1 MTTTTMRRP
10 TRALGGGIDIL
21 AFTPAGTWEL
31 TIIERG
37 EPRHIFDRRVRA
49 AQAFA
54 RRTPE
59 PPRTLDPRDRAG
71 YYRRQEVR
79 FTRAGWTRHR

>member
-1 MTTTTMRRP
+1 MTTTTMRRA
-10 TRALGGGIDIL
+10 TRALGSGVDIL

-31 TIIERG
+31 TIIQRG
-37 EPRHIFDRRVRA
+37 EPRHVFERKVRA

-59 PPRTLDPRDRAG
+59 PPRTLNPRAAND
-71 YYRRQEVR
+71 YYTRQAAR
-79 FTRAGWTRHR
+79 FTRAGWSRH

>member
-1 MTTTTMRRP
+1 MTTTTMRRT
-10 TRALGGGIDIL
+10 TRALGNGIDVI

-37 EPRHIFDRRVRA
+37 EPRHVFERKVRA

-59 PPRTLDPRDRAG
+59 PPRTLDPRDVDA
-71 YYRRQEVR
+71 YYTRQADR
-79 FTRAGWTRHR
+79 FTRAGWIRH

>member
-1 MTTTTMRRP
+1 MTTTTMRRA

-21 AFTPAGTWEL
+21 AFTPAGTWET
-31 TIIERG
+31 TIIDRG
-37 EPRHIFDRRVRA
+37 EPRHVFERRVRA

-59 PPRTLDPRDRAG
+59 PPRTLDPRDKAA
-71 YYRRQEVR
+71 YFDRQAAR
-79 FTRAGWTRHR
+79 FTRAGWIRP